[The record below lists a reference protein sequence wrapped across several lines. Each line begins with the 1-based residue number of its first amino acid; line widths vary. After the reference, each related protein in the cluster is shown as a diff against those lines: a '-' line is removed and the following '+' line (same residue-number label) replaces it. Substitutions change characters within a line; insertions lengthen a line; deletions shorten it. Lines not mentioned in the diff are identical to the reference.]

1 MFDGT
6 AAQRRICR
14 SAPDGDFRVFT
25 DISYPAK
32 WALSKRSKTPYV
44 VTTPRFTGKLEWVG
58 TATVVY
64 SCASPFGSRFRY
76 FGPFCKLTT
85 MRLNRVDL
93 GTSMIRNGITSQKRR
108 RREG

>member
-1 MFDGT
+1 M

-14 SAPDGDFRVFT
+14 SAPDGDFLIFT

-44 VTTPRFTGKLEWVG
+44 VTTPRVTGKLERFG
-58 TATVVY
+58 TGVVAGPW
-64 SCASPFGSRFRY
+64 ASSDESSPRD
-76 FGPFCKLTT
+76 FGPFRELAT
-85 MRLNRVDL
+85 MGLNVVDL
-93 GTSMIRNGITSQKRR
+93 GTSTIRNGITSQKRR